1 MTSHDVKRLVMI
13 VDNGWKVWNLEITWI
28 VFQNA
33 FDSFW
38 FFQENSR
45 LGAMADWGMSGAG
58 LELWQ
63 EQLNNEMRWT
73 LL

>member
-1 MTSHDVKRLVMI
+1 MDEKSEILNSFSKC
-13 VDNGWKVWNLEITWI
+13 VWLILIFPREH
-28 VFQNA
+28 
-33 FDSFW
+33 
-38 FFQENSR
+38 R